1 MYRLNISFLLY
12 LALPTILGDGGHLR
26 SETVCMKST
35 ITNVAEQKAI
45 LVVGDATDLAPLA
58 FLALPPSTDNSSYA
72 NFEAGVEI
80 ML

>member
-1 MYRLNISFLLY
+1 
-12 LALPTILGDGGHLR
+12 
-26 SETVCMKST
+26 MKGT

-45 LVVGDATDLAPLA
+45 LVVGNTADLAPLA
-58 FLALPPSTDNSSYA
+58 FLALPSSTDNSSYA